1 MYNTQL
7 HYITQVS
14 HEWTDYGHVQNMYS
28 DGHEIASHS
37 ISHRLCFGYFQF
49 QHRFFFDLIFEW
61 NIIEVLARF
70 AFIFNF
76 LKKSLFAVLESNS
89 PRRSGWKRWQGK
101 GDWSRIRILWMCAN
115 AWWLRSWELCPPC
128 WSVLSRRWRNVSG
141 RSLRLME
148 ESILKTSVECAL
160 PSLPLGFLLFKIFIT
175 IVNNGCWWLCNPSFQ
190 YNEKRV

>member
-49 QHRFFFDLIFEW
+49 QHRFFFGLIFDW
-61 NIIEVLARF
+61 NIVEVLARF
-70 AFIFNF
+70 AFFFFNF

-89 PRRSGWKRWQGK
+89 LRRSGWKRWQGK
-101 GDWSRIRILWMCAN
+101 GGWSRILWICDQLISSEQTLTKCFREILAAYGGVHLEDIRGMRA
-115 AWWLRSWELCPPC
+115 P
-128 WSVLSRRWRNVSG
+128 
-141 RSLRLME
+141 
-148 ESILKTSVECAL
+148 
-160 PSLPLGFLLFKIFIT
+160 FLAIGVPT
-175 IVNNGCWWLCNPSFQ
+175 FQ
-190 YNEKRV
+190 NLHHNR